1 MRTTVALLLMAAAS
15 ASAHAG
21 GLAIVKTELTDN
33 GDHDGYADT
42 NETVQLWVT
51 VRNTTTQPLTGVT
64 AHLSI
69 ASGGTVCIA
78 DADALVGNLPA
89 GATLLAA
96 EPLVFHVRAGLDRTA
111 LGKSPFDAL
120 TASFDLSFTASP
132 AAPAAVPPRLV
143 FDLDLDVAGTGPA
156 TTVSEGF
163 ESGLGLFQIQNLDFG
178 RHVNPEFGA
187 AADGYRCQYH
197 EPYCDHASCDF
208 NSCYIGGSA
217 AAADATWWHIDGR
230 AYTGVKSLYFGQ
242 ALAPGPGYTT
252 PTGAIEA
259 AATAAPIQLSMDG
272 SPTLT
277 FKHQVS
283 FLDERMVSVPPDSSD
298 TALDRGVVAVQL
310 ANGSGAPVGPWIKI
324 DPSIN
329 AYDNVA
335 IVYFINCTFDPI
347 DDGSR
352 EEDLFP
358 PWSYADGL
366 NRRGP
371 SSTCANERVFSFI
384 GSTEGAFNAAAV
396 GRADGPGL
404 AGSAGPGTWIETRF
418 DLSRF
423 RGRNIRVRFLAT
435 TTAIGGVGYDTW
447 ASAGFSGAGDDGW
460 WIDDVQISGAS
471 AIAGTVTNDTHDNSS
486 LTLDADL
493 DGADDHCEDNCVG
506 TSNPTQSDL
515 DGDGV
520 GDACDGCTDVDGD
533 GFGHPGLPASSCPVD
548 NCPFAPNPGQA
559 DTDFDGEGDPCD
571 ACPLVFDT
579 DVNSDGDAA
588 GDVCDCAPS
597 DPNRYPGAPEINDGL
612 DNQCPGDAG
621 SGERDEIATLEF
633 GNGVIS
639 WLPQPGATLYNVG
652 TRRGATWPASL
663 SCGVGI
669 YSGTQAFD
677 FGTPASGQV
686 DFYVVRAK
694 SPNLG
699 SWGQSSSGAERTVP
713 CANPP

>member
-1 MRTTVALLLMAAAS
+1 
-15 ASAHAG
+15 
-21 GLAIVKTELTDN
+21 
-33 GDHDGYADT
+33 
-42 NETVQLWVT
+42 
-51 VRNTTTQPLTGVT
+51 
-64 AHLSI
+64 
-69 ASGGTVCIA
+69 
-78 DADALVGNLPA
+78 
-89 GATLLAA
+89 
-96 EPLVFHVRAGLDRTA
+96 
-111 LGKSPFDAL
+111 
-120 TASFDLSFTASP
+120 
-132 AAPAAVPPRLV
+132 
-143 FDLDLDVAGTGPA
+143 
-156 TTVSEGF
+156 
-163 ESGLGLFQIQNLDFG
+163 
-178 RHVNPEFGA
+178 
-187 AADGYRCQYH
+187 
-197 EPYCDHASCDF
+197 
-208 NSCYIGGSA
+208 
-217 AAADATWWHIDGR
+217 
-230 AYTGVKSLYFGQ
+230 
-242 ALAPGPGYTT
+242 
-252 PTGAIEA
+252 
-259 AATAAPIQLSMDG
+259 MDG

-559 DTDFDGEGDPCD
+559 DTDLDGEGDPCD

-597 DPNRYPGAPEINDGL
+597 DPNRYPGARRSTTGSTTNVRAMRA
-612 DNQCPGDAG
+612 PGAGRDRHARIRERRDQLASPAG
-621 SGERDEIATLEF
+621 SDALQRRDASRSDVARVAL
-633 GNGVIS
+633 V
-639 WLPQPGATLYNVG
+639 
-652 TRRGATWPASL
+652 RRGDLLGNPGLRLRDS
-663 SCGVGI
+663 GVRP
-669 YSGTQAFD
+669 SGLLRR
-677 FGTPASGQV
+677 SGQV
-686 DFYVVRAK
+686 TQ
-694 SPNLG
+694 PGELG
-699 SWGQSSSGAERTVP
+699 PELVGSGAHGALRESSVKKGQTPFPHGKGV
-713 CANPP
+713 